1 MNVEIVARTA
11 GNPPPTSIIWVSIF
25 KKPVAPSIN
34 PPNKSELRNVV
45 ERVWKEFVKPSIFN
59 IFNED
64 RNSSPVVSYIN
75 TYINY
80 ATSLN
85 FHFSFLADFTSPL
98 ATRYISCRLDTESF
112 SASYIVLYEQI

>member
-1 MNVEIVARTA
+1 MNNPAIA
-11 GNPPPTSIIWVSIF
+11 GNPPPTSNIWVRIF
-25 KKPVAPSIN
+25 RNCVPPSIK
-34 PPNKSELRNVV
+34 PPKKSELRNVV
-45 ERVWKEFVKPSIFN
+45 ERVWNELVKPSIFN

-85 FHFSFLADFTSPL
+85 FHFSFLDDFTSPL

>member
-1 MNVEIVARTA
+1 MARTA
-11 GNPPPTSIIWVSIF
+11 GRPPPTSMIWVRIF
-25 KKPVAPSIN
+25 KNPVAPSIK
-34 PPNKSELRNVV
+34 PPKTLEFKTVV
-45 ERVWKEFVKPSIFN
+45 ERVWKELVKPSIFN

-85 FHFSFLADFTSPL
+85 FHFSFLDDFTSPL

>member
-1 MNVEIVARTA
+1 MSAPNAS
-11 GNPPPTSIIWVSIF
+11 GSPPAVSIIFVSIF
-25 KKPVAPSIN
+25 RNCVPVSIA
-34 PPNKSELRNVV
+34 PPNKSVFKNVDDK
-45 ERVWKEFVKPSIFN
+45 VWKLLVKPSIFN

-85 FHFSFLADFTSPL
+85 FHFSFLDDFTSPL